1 MKQLFSSMGASRIVE
16 DPLTEDVILACRE
29 KYHEGNLGH
38 AYDDRFNVYAE
49 FTGCGSKSILFNG
62 HIDTM
67 PVGDPEKWE
76 YDPYGGIITGG
87 RLYGV
92 GACDMKAGLMGAVM
106 AVKVIQDA
114 GLELPGTVKFA
125 SVCDEE
131 GGGNGSLVA
140 AMHGQKADAVV
151 VCEPTDYELVA
162 AHMGWVFFKIETEGV
177 AVHSGLKIE
186 MSPMI
191 NTTEGISQ

>member
-1 MKQLFSSMGASRIVE
+1 
-16 DPLTEDVILACRE
+16 
-29 KYHEGNLGH
+29 
-38 AYDDRFNVYAE
+38 
-49 FTGCGSKSILFNG
+49 
-62 HIDTM
+62 M

-106 AVKVIQDA
+106 AVKAIQDA

-131 GGGNGSLVA
+131 GGGNGSQMPSLYVSLRT
-140 AMHGQKADAVV
+140 MNWLPPIWDGSFSKSRQRVLPSTQV
-151 VCEPTDYELVA
+151 
-162 AHMGWVFFKIETEGV
+162 
-177 AVHSGLKIE
+177 
-186 MSPMI
+186 
-191 NTTEGISQ
+191 